1 MRFLLYLGLLVGTFF
16 MGSCSDF
23 DLDTLTGKER
33 LAGVVDGKKDVVL
46 LCMGSGEKV
55 NKVASLLLDNIPV
68 SWEIKDKKII
78 NYDDGMSTSELE
90 DMIKSE
96 NMFFTVILDVRD
108 VVSGKYPVSLFRLLK
123 YYKRDFYLIA
133 DENTLEQKKAMLSLV
148 GVYME
153 PGYYAINYDR
163 VQHYRIFPDNDPHA
177 LENMIGKAANSLQKQ
192 TFSVASAAGS
202 RAGFIPDAGYNAQ
215 MADKEALKQ
224 IEVYNRLYAY
234 DKGDMD
240 YAFDSYPYA
249 TKDGKPGDVCID
261 NTWVISA
268 YNFQIYS
275 KNNNCLLSVTN
286 ALGSG
291 FSASIKDYT
300 TPKGIDVYA
309 YLWNLMQM
317 ASSEVTV
324 HSDGGIF
331 REVSYQPQT
340 VVHGANYTEN
350 SFWKV
355 SVAVSPT
362 QLAER
367 PWGAFKAS
375 FSKESS
381 TAVSYK
387 TESMS
392 VTCKGNSGN
401 GLYSKRW
408 LFVPGEFYDRGE
420 AFVYEGS
427 GNKHVIDA
435 VQAMTSNYVL
445 EGGWTL
451 RQNYL
456 DHINNSMKLY
466 RQQCIYTLVSDAQPG
481 LVSVTL
487 KDGMKLQKTKVHY
500 NCGIRYGHESV
511 DADVSMSK
519 TVWIDYSTW
528 DN

>member
-202 RAGFIPDAGYNAQ
+202 RAGL
-215 MADKEALKQ
+215 ES
-224 IEVYNRLYAY
+224 R
-234 DKGDMD
+234 
-240 YAFDSYPYA
+240 
-249 TKDGKPGDVCID
+249 
-261 NTWVISA
+261 
-268 YNFQIYS
+268 
-275 KNNNCLLSVTN
+275 
-286 ALGSG
+286 
-291 FSASIKDYT
+291 
-300 TPKGIDVYA
+300 
-309 YLWNLMQM
+309 
-317 ASSEVTV
+317 
-324 HSDGGIF
+324 
-331 REVSYQPQT
+331 
-340 VVHGANYTEN
+340 
-350 SFWKV
+350 
-355 SVAVSPT
+355 AV
-362 QLAER
+362 R
-367 PWGAFKAS
+367 G
-375 FSKESS
+375 ESS
-381 TAVSYK
+381 PMACPSPQSVYSLSSCILPHFALRYK
-387 TESMS
+387 PAQRFCCAGGTFA
-392 VTCKGNSGN
+392 
-401 GLYSKRW
+401 LY
-408 LFVPGEFYDRGE
+408 
-420 AFVYEGS
+420 
-427 GNKHVIDA
+427 
-435 VQAMTSNYVL
+435 
-445 EGGWTL
+445 
-451 RQNYL
+451 
-456 DHINNSMKLY
+456 
-466 RQQCIYTLVSDAQPG
+466 
-481 LVSVTL
+481 
-487 KDGMKLQKTKVHY
+487 
-500 NCGIRYGHESV
+500 
-511 DADVSMSK
+511 
-519 TVWIDYSTW
+519 
-528 DN
+528 